1 MTTFSVLAA
10 SLVERIKRIKR
21 MVPGRRR
28 AMLYAAAIAAEQSAV
43 EAWRKEITAIT
54 ASGPI
59 TSAQAT
65 EVAWL
70 EMQIG
75 ISEATIVKCRN

>member
-1 MTTFSVLAA
+1 MFPHIAAMKA
-10 SLVERIKRIKR
+10 SLVERIKR
-21 MVPGRRR
+21 MVPGRTPC
-28 AMLYAAAIAAEQSAV
+28 YAAAIAAEQSAV

-54 ASGPI
+54 SSGPI

-75 ISEATIVKCRN
+75 ISEATISKCRNYT

>member
-1 MTTFSVLAA
+1 
-10 SLVERIKRIKR
+10 
-21 MVPGRRR
+21 
-28 AMLYAAAIAAEQSAV
+28 MLYADAIAAEQNAV

-54 ASGPI
+54 TSGPI

-75 ISEATIVKCRN
+75 NSEAAIVKCRN